1 MARTYKRFGVL
12 VARHEEQRE
21 PARARRS
28 SHAMGA
34 AALCSR
40 HRTSPLTV
48 LGKVA
53 AAPIANYL
61 LAVLPPEQEIDRAK
75 KPLSPMRLTLKW
87 KKPCLSKNS
96 ASGSAAVMKFPRA
109 VPTKR

>member
-75 KPLSPMRLTLKW
+75 KTTLADEVDLEVAETL
-87 KKPCLSKNS
+87 PN
-96 ASGSAAVMKFPRA
+96 PERA
-109 VPTKR
+109 VGARR